1 MSNDDRDIME
11 MTDIAEKMRYR
22 SQWMGTDAIVSAL
35 LSNGADEVDA
45 LRALVARQRAWIDG
59 VAAQESTV
67 SQYYDA
73 IGRRHFTR
81 LGETAEQIGYTCQ
94 PLITRPAPFESAP

>member
-59 VAAQESTV
+59 VMARNPAG
-67 SQYYDA
+67 YWHYDLP
-73 IGRRHFTR
+73 GGFTKHDI
-81 LGETAEQIGYTCQ
+81 LGSV
-94 PLITRPAPFESAP
+94 PLITRPTPFEDK